1 MNKPII
7 LVVAGCVALA
17 LLFFF
22 GKTSI
27 LKKELPVA
35 EIKSKLQSFDIHHF
49 IDSAESK
56 LPIAQSLIVK
66 ELENNITRGD
76 IPAQKIKQYNSL
88 ANFWKDSAKLPEPY
102 AYYISEAAKLDNS
115 EKNLTFAAHLF
126 LDNLRGEHDE
136 AKIEWMANSA
146 IELFEKAIT
155 INPDNDELRIGLG
168 SSYVFGKGRGSVD
181 GSAAMQGIQEL
192 LKVVR
197 KDSTNMKAQFVLG
210 VGGFVSGQYDKA
222 IERFSKVV
230 TAQPDNVE
238 AIAFLADTYA
248 AIGDKANAVKWY
260 NISKR
265 LINKPAYSKEVD
277 ERIAAIK

>member
-1 MNKPII
+1 VNKPTI
-7 LVVAGCVALA
+7 LVIIGCIVLA

-27 LKKELPVA
+27 PKKPLPTETKTA
-35 EIKSKLQSFDIHHF
+35 IQEFDIQHF
-49 IDSAESK
+49 IDSSQEK
-56 LPIAQSLIVK
+56 LPISQSLKVK
-66 ELENNITRGD
+66 EIENNITRGD
-76 IPAQKIKQYNSL
+76 ISAQKIQQYNSL
-88 ANFWKDSAKLPEPY
+88 AAFWKDSAKLFEPY
-102 AYYISEAAKLDNS
+102 AYYISQAAKLDNS

-136 AKIEWMANSA
+136 AKLGWMANNA
-146 IELFEKAIT
+146 IELFEKAIV

-168 SSYVFGKGRGSVD
+168 SSYVFGKGRGGTD
-181 GSAAMQGIQEL
+181 ATATMQGIQEL

-210 VGGFVSGQYDKA
+210 VGGYVSGQYDKA

-248 AIGDKANAVKWY
+248 ATGDKPNAVKWY

-265 LINKPAYSKEVD
+265 LVNNPAYNKEVD
-277 ERIAAIK
+277 ARIAAIK